1 MYVQVAIQLSD
12 RAFPWQ
18 GQNSLLRKAECRYER
33 YVFAVSILMVS
44 VLQRSWMEVGETA
57 CLV

>member
-1 MYVQVAIQLSD
+1 MYVWVGIQISD

-18 GQNSLLRKAECRYER
+18 VQHSLLRKAECRYER

-44 VLQRSWMEVGETA
+44 VLQRSWLDNWEEQA
-57 CLV
+57 A